1 MASFSNSVTHTLTP
15 ILPTFPSLFFSS
27 FPNHPMDNLAPQ
39 FTCEDCGR
47 PFSRKMALCGHMR
60 THPRHP
66 GERRRVREPM
76 QFVMV
81 AQENARPAV
90 IFDLNGPPD
99 LMEDQENGGLPDLN
113 VVPAVMVEAQ
123 GNGRVPDLNMLPE
136 PEDDQV

>member
-1 MASFSNSVTHTLTP
+1 
-15 ILPTFPSLFFSS
+15 
-27 FPNHPMDNLAPQ
+27 MDNLPPQ

-60 THPRHP
+60 THRRRP
-66 GERRRVREPM
+66 GQRRRVRERM

-81 AQENARPAV
+81 VQAVVMVAQEIARPAA
-90 IFDLNGPPD
+90 IFDLNETPD

-123 GNGRVPDLNMLPE
+123 WNGRVPDLNMLPE